1 MFVLYD
7 IKGEIHCPKDTTR
20 SARQRQFIIEKL
32 SKEGFAGAHALAYS
46 V

>member
-7 IKGEIHCPKDTTR
+7 IKGEIRCPKDTTR
-20 SARQRQFIIEKL
+20 SPRQRQSIVEKL
-32 SKEGFAGAHALAYS
+32 SKEGFVGADALAYS